1 MNQGALE
8 RVIGCFAEMPGIGPK
23 TAQRLA
29 YFMLNRE
36 THFVFE
42 LADSLRELKEKLC
55 WCTRCFS
62 ISETEVCQLCSQ
74 PNRSAN
80 LLCVVEDAVNVANV
94 ERSGGY
100 NGYYH
105 VLQGV
110 LSPINGIGPDDLRV
124 KELFERLSEGAVKE
138 LILATNP
145 TVEGEATAMFL
156 ADSLVEYDIIV
167 SRIAVGIPIGSNLD
181 YCDEITMAKALENR
195 RLINS

>member
-29 YFMLNRE
+29 YFVLNRE
-36 THFVFE
+36 PNFVFE

-55 WCTRCFS
+55 WCSRCFS
-62 ISETEVCQLCSQ
+62 ISETEVCEICSQ
-74 PNRSAN
+74 PNRQSSM
-80 LLCVVEDAVNVANV
+80 LCVVEDAVNVANV
-94 ERSGGY
+94 ERSGAFG
-100 NGYYH
+100 GYYH

-110 LSPINGIGPDDLRV
+110 LSPINGIGPDELRV
-124 KELFERLSEGAVKE
+124 KELFERLSEGTVSE
-138 LILATNP
+138 VILATNP

-156 ADSLVEYDIIV
+156 ADSLVQYEITV

-195 RLINS
+195 RLLNS